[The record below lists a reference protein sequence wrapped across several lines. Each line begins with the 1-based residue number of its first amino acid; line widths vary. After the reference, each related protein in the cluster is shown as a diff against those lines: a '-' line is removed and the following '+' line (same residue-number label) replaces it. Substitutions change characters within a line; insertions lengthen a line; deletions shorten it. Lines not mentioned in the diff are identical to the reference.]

1 MANEIVKVFDRYED
15 AERARSALLAAG
27 FAPGEVRLQC
37 NEDEA
42 GPVEGNFLVGNGRR
56 PGRAGGVTS
65 AAADH
70 GDLPYELNYD
80 HPELRG
86 LNLLLLDVPS
96 DEQRARA
103 EELLGG
109 FGARD
114 IAAPASAA
122 RA

>member
-15 AERARSALLAAG
+15 AEQARSALLAAG
-27 FAPGEVRLQC
+27 FAPGQVRLQC

-56 PGRAGGVTS
+56 PGRAGG
-65 AAADH
+65 AADH

-86 LNLLLLDVPS
+86 LHLLLLDVPS

-114 IAAPASAA
+114 IAAPASVA

>member
-15 AERARSALLAAG
+15 AEQARSALLAAG
-27 FAPGEVRLQC
+27 FAPGQVRLQC

-56 PGRAGGVTS
+56 PGRAGGVS
-65 AAADH
+65 SAADH

-86 LNLLLLDVPS
+86 LHLLLLDVLG
-96 DEQRARA
+96 DEQRIRA
-103 EELLGG
+103 EEVLGG

-114 IAAPASAA
+114 IAAPASVA

>member
-1 MANEIVKVFDRYED
+1 MANEIVKVFDHYED
-15 AERARSALLAAG
+15 AEKARSALLGAG
-27 FAPGEVRLQC
+27 FTPGQVRLQC

-42 GPVEGNFLVGNGRR
+42 GPVEGNFLVGTGRR
-56 PGRAGGVTS
+56 AGRAGGVS
-65 AAADH
+65 SRAGDH

-96 DEQRARA
+96 DELRSRA
-103 EELLGG
+103 EELLGS

-114 IAAPASAA
+114 VAAPASAA

>member
-15 AERARSALLAAG
+15 AEQARSALLAAG
-27 FAPGEVRLQC
+27 FASDQVRLQC

-56 PGRAGGVTS
+56 GGRAGGVSSRS
-65 AAADH
+65 AEH

-96 DEQRARA
+96 DEQRRRA
-103 EELLGG
+103 EEILGG
-109 FGARD
+109 FRARD
-114 IAAPASAA
+114 IAAPASSA

>member
-15 AERARSALLAAG
+15 AEQARSALLAAG
-27 FAPGEVRLQC
+27 FAPGQVRLQC
-37 NEDEA
+37 DEDEA

-56 PGRAGGVTS
+56 PGRAGGVS
-65 AAADH
+65 SAADH

-86 LNLLLLDVPS
+86 LHLLLLDVPS

-114 IAAPASAA
+114 IAAPASVA

>member
-15 AERARSALLAAG
+15 AEQARSALLAAG
-27 FAPGEVRLQC
+27 FAPGQVRLQC

-56 PGRAGGVTS
+56 PGRAGGVS
-65 AAADH
+65 SAADH

-80 HPELRG
+80 HPELRV
-86 LNLLLLDVPS
+86 LHLLLLDVPS

>member
-15 AERARSALLAAG
+15 AEQARSALLAAG
-27 FAPGEVRLQC
+27 FAPGQVRLQC

-56 PGRAGGVTS
+56 PGRAGGVS
-65 AAADH
+65 SAADH
-70 GDLPYELNYD
+70 RDLPYELNYD

-86 LNLLLLDVPS
+86 LHLLLLDAPS

-103 EELLGG
+103 EEILGG

>member
-15 AERARSALLAAG
+15 AEQARSALLAAG
-27 FAPGEVRLQC
+27 FGPDQVRLQC

-56 PGRAGGVTS
+56 AGRGGGVS
-65 AAADH
+65 SRAAVH
-70 GDLPYELNYD
+70 GDLPYELNFD
-80 HPELRG
+80 HLELRG
-86 LNLLLLDVPS
+86 LNLLLLDVPG

-114 IAAPASAA
+114 VTGPAATA
-122 RA
+122 RT

>member
-15 AERARSALLAAG
+15 AEQARSALLAAG
-27 FAPGEVRLQC
+27 FAPGQVRLQC

-56 PGRAGGVTS
+56 PGRAGGVS
-65 AAADH
+65 SAADH

-86 LNLLLLDVPS
+86 LHLLLLDVPS

-103 EELLGG
+103 EEILGG

-114 IAAPASAA
+114 IAAPASVA

>member
-15 AERARSALLAAG
+15 AEQARSALLAAG
-27 FAPGEVRLQC
+27 FAPGQVRLQC

-56 PGRAGGVTS
+56 PGRAGGVS
-65 AAADH
+65 SAADH

-86 LNLLLLDVPS
+86 LHLLLLDVPS
-96 DEQRARA
+96 DEQRGRA

-114 IAAPASAA
+114 IAAPASVA

>member
-15 AERARSALLAAG
+15 AEQARSALLAAG
-27 FAPGEVRLQC
+27 FGPGQVRLQC

-56 PGRAGGVTS
+56 AGRGGGVS
-65 AAADH
+65 SRAADH
-70 GDLPYELNYD
+70 GDLPYELNFD

-86 LNLLLLDVPS
+86 LNLLLLDVLG
-96 DEQRARA
+96 DEQRVRA
-103 EELLGG
+103 EEVLGG

-114 IAAPASAA
+114 VAGPASAA
-122 RA
+122 QA